1 MKRIVLAALLI
12 ASCMLVAFVL
22 TPAPRAHAACA
33 GVEVDHADGS
43 IDCFTGPISITEHA
57 VASLSNNSTNLL
69 AIFVVFA
76 HGTVVLR
83 PGTSINFGGFA
94 FDGHL
99 GVNGPS
105 ASILL
110 GKHYNT

>member
-12 ASCMLVAFVL
+12 VSCMFVAFAL

-43 IDCFTGPISITEHA
+43 IDCFTGQTSVTEHA
-57 VASLSNNSTNLL
+57 VVSLSNNSQHLL
-69 AIFVVFA
+69 AIFYAFGQ
-76 HGTVVLR
+76 GTVVLR
-83 PGTSINFGGFA
+83 GGMSANFDGFA

-105 ASILL
+105 AS
-110 GKHYNT
+110 T